1 MKKFWK
7 DFFMRG
13 SSAAWCG
20 PVSVCLV
27 WVCLDAAGVLGPMD
41 IATVTK
47 GVISGTVIAFIAA
60 GITAI
65 HQLEQLP
72 RGIAILIHAAV
83 LYLDYLIIY
92 LLNNWLSVSRIW
104 IFTLC
109 FAAGFALIWVIIF
122 AVNRKAVN
130 RMNAKIVAA
139 END

>member
-20 PVSVCLV
+20 PVSVCIV
-27 WVCLDAAGVLGPMD
+27 WVCLDAAGVLGSMD
-41 IATVTK
+41 IATVTR

-60 GITAI
+60 GITTI